1 MLSLSD
7 LINNLN
13 LMYTKKI
20 NPTLII
26 LIGMFLM
33 ISCAGTKSIA
43 YFQKTDRSSDSSKH
57 SKNSSVKKNDH
68 KNSKDLKN
76 YSDTGKGQ
84 NEDGSYKMEM
94 NSVGLFDARI
104 KPKDL
109 LSITI
114 VSSEPEASKM
124 YNLVVPQIADP
135 ANQNSLFSQ
144 PTLQTYL
151 VDNDGNINFPV
162 FGKIKV
168 ANLTRKELESML
180 LEKLAPAFSKE
191 KPIITIRFANYSVN
205 ILGEVLKPGKYET
218 SNDRLTIFEG
228 LALAGDLT
236 IYGRRDNVKVL
247 REKVDGSKE
256 YITMNLNDKNIIYS
270 PAYYL
275 EQNDVVYIEPNKSRS
290 KSSNYGAAESFGI
303 TSLSVLLTLTSLVFT
318 VFKFK
323 L

>member
-1 MLSLSD
+1 
-7 LINNLN
+7 
-13 LMYTKKI
+13 MYTKKI
-20 NPTLII
+20 NQI
-26 LIGMFLM
+26 LIVLLGMFFM
-33 ISCAGTKSIA
+33 NSCSGTKNIA
-43 YFQKTDRSSDSSKH
+43 YFQRTDKSPDSLKH
-57 SKNSSVKKNDH
+57 PRNSSMQNNDH
-68 KNSKDLKN
+68 KGLKDFKNNSDLNKVN
-76 YSDTGKGQ
+76 KENGI
-84 NEDGSYKMEM
+84 YKMES
-94 NSVGLFDARI
+94 NSAGLYDARI

-144 PTLQTYL
+144 PTLQSYL
-151 VDNDGNINFPV
+151 VDNEGNINFPV

-168 ANLTRKELESML
+168 ADLTRKELEL
-180 LEKLAPAFSKE
+180 LLLMKLEPAFSKE
-191 KPIITIRFANYSVN
+191 KPIITIRFINYSVN

-218 SNDRLTIFEG
+218 NNDRLTIFEG

-247 REKVDGSKE
+247 RENVDGSKE
-256 YITMNLNDKNIIYS
+256 YMTMNLNDKNIIYS

-275 EQNDVVYIEPNKSRS
+275 QQNDVVYIEPNKSRS

-318 VFKFK
+318 VFNLK

>member
-1 MLSLSD
+1 MYNKKLNQSLIV
-7 LINNLN
+7 LF
-13 LMYTKKI
+13 
-20 NPTLII
+20 
-26 LIGMFLM
+26 GMFLM
-33 ISCAGTKSIA
+33 ISCSGIKNIA
-43 YFQKTDRSSDSSKH
+43 YFQKTDKSSKTLKQT
-57 SKNSSVKKNDH
+57 KNSSVNHNNH
-68 KNSKDLKN
+68 KNSTELMDN
-76 YSDTGKGQ
+76 SETGKVQ
-84 NEDGSYKMEM
+84 NEVGSYKIEM
-94 NSVGLFDARI
+94 NSAGLYDARI

-124 YNLVVPQIADP
+124 YNLVVPQIADA

-168 ANLTRKELESML
+168 AGQTRKELETFL
-180 LEKLAPAFSKE
+180 LEKLEPAFRKE

-318 VFKFK
+318 VFNLK

>member
-1 MLSLSD
+1 MKNKITNLFLFILVSL
-7 LINNLN
+7 I
-13 LMYTKKI
+13 
-20 NPTLII
+20 
-26 LIGMFLM
+26 M
-33 ISCAGTKSIA
+33 ISCSGVKNIA
-43 YFQKTDRSSDSSKH
+43 YFQKIDSKTDSIKH
-57 SKNSSVKKNDH
+57 HKNSSTKHKIQKKSSTLPNYTD
-68 KNSKDLKN
+68 KNSGKN
-76 YSDTGKGQ
+76 GI
-84 NEDGSYKMEM
+84 GSYIIER
-94 NSVGLFDARI
+94 NSSGLFDAHI

-124 YNLVVPQIADP
+124 YNLVVPQIADET
-135 ANQNSLFSQ
+135 NQNSLFSQ

-151 VDNDGNINFPV
+151 VDNEGNINFPV

-168 ANLTRKELESML
+168 EGLTRKELESML
-180 LEKLAPAFSKE
+180 LVKLESAFSKE

-218 SNDRLTIFEG
+218 KNDRLTIFEG

-247 REKVDGSKE
+247 RENNDGSKE
-256 YITMNLNDKNIIYS
+256 YITLNLNDKNIIYS
-270 PAYYL
+270 SAYYL

-290 KSSNYGAAESFGI
+290 KSSNYGAAESYGI

-318 VFKFK
+318 VFNLK